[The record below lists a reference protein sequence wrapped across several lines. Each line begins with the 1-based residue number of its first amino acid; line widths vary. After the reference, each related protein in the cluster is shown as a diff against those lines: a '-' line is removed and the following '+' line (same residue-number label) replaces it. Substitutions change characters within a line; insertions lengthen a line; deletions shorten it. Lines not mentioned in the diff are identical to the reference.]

1 MRVDESFL
9 VSAWRQ
15 VQYILKNI
23 SKSSLSFRD
32 IACMCGWQQKILA
45 DDFDCFYRQF
55 ISFRRL
61 A

>member
-9 VSAWRQ
+9 SEPRARFRYVIEN
-15 VQYILKNI
+15 IL
-23 SKSSLSFRD
+23 KSSLSFRD
-32 IACMCGWQQKILA
+32 IACMCGWQQKTLA
-45 DDFDCFYRQF
+45 DDFDPFYRQF